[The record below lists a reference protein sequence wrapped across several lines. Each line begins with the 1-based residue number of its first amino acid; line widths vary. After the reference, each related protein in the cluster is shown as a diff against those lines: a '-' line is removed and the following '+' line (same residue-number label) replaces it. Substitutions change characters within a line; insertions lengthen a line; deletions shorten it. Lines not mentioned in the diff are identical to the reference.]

1 MDSLV
6 TTQAFDLSTTMLIK
20 KLVIVG
26 GILLLIGFWMYLR
39 FRRWQLLREALK
51 QRSDA
56 FNRLLE
62 KHGTA
67 KEFLEFLQTDSG
79 RKLFEDPLLLGGHPI
94 LRVLGFIQWGIISIM
109 LGLVPYFAILLGV
122 PGVDASDK
130 QLGIALMLLG
140 VGLLIAAVVT
150 HFLAAR
156 WDLLPR
162 RSSAGRT
169 KSE

>member
-1 MDSLV
+1 MDSLI
-6 TTQAFDLSTTMLIK
+6 TAQAFDLSTTMLIK
-20 KLVIVG
+20 KLVITG
-26 GILLLIGFWMYLR
+26 GILLLIAFWLYLR

-51 QRSDA
+51 QRSEA

-62 KHGTA
+62 KYGTA
-67 KEFLEFLQTDSG
+67 KEFLEFLQTDNG

-94 LRVLGFIQWGIISIM
+94 LRVLGFVQWGIISFV

-122 PGVDASDK
+122 PGVDGSDK
-130 QLGIALMLLG
+130 ELGIALMLLG
-140 VGLLIAAVVT
+140 VGLLIVAVVT
-150 HFLAAR
+150 HYLASR

-162 RSSAGRT
+162 RAPADRT